1 MSNGETRRRLAVHG
15 PVIELDCT
23 VPALDESLDAL
34 VGPLAVDGWRENFR
48 PLNGVVHPYEES
60 EVLPRLPD
68 SARHITRTSDQMDL
82 FEEGDRYWLVDDRW
96 GMCEIDIARDQWRSW
111 ILPNL
116 KLDPIR
122 VAELSVLWP
131 MAQLLRSRGLHMV
144 PAVSMVRDGFAVL
157 LICPFGLEPELKE
170 MIHHGYKLIGQRWT
184 ALRVEDGRVALLHV
198 PGMIERFT
206 TPRLRFSTDEHASW
220 IDVTRDR
227 AGSSQNHAFCDAV
240 LVAEQGR
247 RPKAHLRETPP
258 VDAINLLRDVWP
270 ISELHPLRRVNPMPA
285 LLAEHCPCYEVQLSR
300 NTKDLL
306 ALLNSVRFGDLSEE
320 QSVAA

>member
-23 VPALDESLDAL
+23 VPVLDESLDAL
-34 VGPLAVDGWRENFR
+34 VGPLTVDVWQENFR
-48 PLNGVVHPYEES
+48 SLTGVVHPYEES
-60 EVLPRLPD
+60 EVLSRLPD
-68 SARHITRTSDQMDL
+68 SARHITRTSDQMDI
-82 FEEGDRYWLVDDRW
+82 FEDGNRYWLVDDRW

-111 ILPNL
+111 IVPNL

-184 ALRVEDGRVALLHV
+184 ALRVEDGRVALLHI

-206 TPRLRFSTDEHASW
+206 TPRLRFADDERESW
-220 IDVTRDR
+220 IDVTRER
-227 AGSSQNHAFCDAV
+227 PGSRQNHAFCDAV
-240 LVAEQGR
+240 LIAEHGR
-247 RPKAHLRETPP
+247 RSKAHLRETQAA
-258 VDAINLLRDVWP
+258 DAVNLLRDAWP